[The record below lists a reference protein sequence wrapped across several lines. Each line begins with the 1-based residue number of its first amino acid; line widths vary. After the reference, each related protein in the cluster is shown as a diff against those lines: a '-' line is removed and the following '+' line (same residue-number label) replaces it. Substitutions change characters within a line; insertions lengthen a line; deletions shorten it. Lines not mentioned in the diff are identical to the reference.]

1 MPYTVWKNGEK
12 VGETRFE
19 LSPGPR
25 KRAGVFHP
33 TAFGLLLLPGIT
45 AMGPALLEFGSMCR
59 ARGVDV
65 DDDRPETAEKAFDRF
80 ANTPEGKRIQAAA
93 SCIADLELR
102 DSADRTLHW
111 ESLMITD
118 MAAVMELIGRR
129 RRGVSD
135 QLKMLPGDPIRF
147 MISATLA
154 DLPASR
160 GANPL
165 GASES
170 IGVC

>member
-1 MPYTVWKNGEK
+1 MTYSVWKNGEK

-19 LSPGPR
+19 LSPGPG

-33 TAFGLLLLPGIT
+33 TAFGLTVLPGIT
-45 AMGPALLEFGSMCR
+45 AMAPALLEFGDMCR
-59 ARGVDV
+59 KAGVDV
-65 DDDRPETAEKAFDRF
+65 DDTRRETAEAAFETF
-80 ANTPEGKRIQAAA
+80 ADTPEGKRIQAAA

-102 DSADRTLHW
+102 DSGGRTLHW
-111 ESLMITD
+111 ESLMISD
-118 MAAVMELIGRR
+118 MTTLVDLIGRR
-129 RRGVSD
+129 RRGATD

-147 MISATLA
+147 MISTTLA

-160 GANPL
+160 HANPL
-165 GASES
+165 GAGES

>member
-1 MPYTVWKNGEK
+1 MPYSVWKNGEK

-19 LSPGPR
+19 LCPAPR

-33 TAFGLLLLPGIT
+33 TAFGLTVLPGIT
-45 AMGPALLEFGSMCR
+45 AMVPALFDFGAMCK
-59 ARGVDV
+59 AQGVDV
-65 DDDRPETAEKAFDRF
+65 EDNRPEAAERAFDTF
-80 ANTPEGKRIQAAA
+80 ADTPEGKRLQAAA

-102 DSADRTLHW
+102 DSAGRTVQW
-111 ESLMITD
+111 ESIMISD
-118 MAAVMELIGRR
+118 MSAIVELAGRR
-129 RRGVSD
+129 RRDAAD

-147 MISATLA
+147 MISTTLA
-154 DLPASR
+154 DQSSSR
-160 GANPL
+160 RPNLL